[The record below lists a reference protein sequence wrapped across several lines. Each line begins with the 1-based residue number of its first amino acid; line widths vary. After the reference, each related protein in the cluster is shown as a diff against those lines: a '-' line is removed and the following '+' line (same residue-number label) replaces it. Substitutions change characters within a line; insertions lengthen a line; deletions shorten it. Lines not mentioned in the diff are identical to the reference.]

1 MFKFIGWI
9 FKATLFAVLILIGS
23 HFVSWNGR
31 SVSDQV
37 RSSISSAERSPSLK
51 AVKKTSARLLEDAR
65 TAAEDAISSEK
76 AGKKEGNIPEEDK
89 EELRALIDS
98 DANRG

>member
-1 MFKFIGWI
+1 MFKLIGWF
-9 FKATLFAVLILIGS
+9 FKASLFALVVLVAS

-37 RSSISSAERSPSLK
+37 RSTISSAERSPSLRT
-51 AVKKTSARLLEDAR
+51 VKKKSARLIEDAR
-65 TAAEDAISSEK
+65 SVAENALHSEPS
-76 AGKKEGNIPEEDK
+76 KKDDSIPQEDK

-98 DANRG
+98 DSERG